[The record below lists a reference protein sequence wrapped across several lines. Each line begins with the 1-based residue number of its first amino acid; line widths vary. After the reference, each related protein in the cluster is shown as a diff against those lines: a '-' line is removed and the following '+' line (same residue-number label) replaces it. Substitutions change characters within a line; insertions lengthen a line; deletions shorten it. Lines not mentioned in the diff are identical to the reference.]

1 MMWWRRKRQKKPPE
15 REPPEVNIRDIV
27 PMVTIPEIIVPER
40 LKLEAR
46 FETPPYAD
54 KDLSKGY
61 SVDPVSVAKDGLEVS
76 EIIRKNA

>member
-15 REPPEVNIRDIV
+15 REPSEVNIRDIV

-40 LKLEAR
+40 LKPEVIDLEKA
-46 FETPPYAD
+46 
-54 KDLSKGY
+54 Y
-61 SVDPVSVAKDGLEVS
+61 SVDPVSVARDGLEVS